1 MALGM
6 LRASPMGDAIS
17 KMQIDKINSINIIFF
32 TMHISMEKSHLK
44 SQLY

>member
-17 KMQIDKINSINIIFF
+17 KMQIDKITF
-32 TMHISMEKSHLK
+32 
-44 SQLY
+44 